1 MGSFTFKVP
10 QRADKKKLQA
20 LIEAQLIYE
29 RINEA
34 RLFFVHVLAIIG
46 ALVWLC
52 LCWPTLFSQHT
63 RAFILALWS
72 TCGLA
77 TLAVSLCQWVWR
89 HRRTLR
95 LAEYE
100 ATPREGAR

>member
-10 QRADKKKLQA
+10 PGADKKKLQA
-20 LIEAQLIYE
+20 LVDAQLTYE
-29 RINEA
+29 RVNEA

-52 LCWPTLFSQHT
+52 LGWPALFSQSA
-63 RAFILALWS
+63 RAFILALWG
-72 TCGLA
+72 TCSFA
-77 TLAVSLCQWVWR
+77 TLAVSVHQWVWR
-89 HRRTLR
+89 QRRAHR

-100 ATPREGAR
+100 ATPREGTG